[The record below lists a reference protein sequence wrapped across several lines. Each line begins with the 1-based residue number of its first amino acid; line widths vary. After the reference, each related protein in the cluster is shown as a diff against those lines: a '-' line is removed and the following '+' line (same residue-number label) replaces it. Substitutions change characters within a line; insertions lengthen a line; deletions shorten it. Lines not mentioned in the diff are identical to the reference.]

1 MTPCEFDVIFQQ
13 EFTLKRD
20 ILYRHIAHY
29 NKSRGVKS
37 VGVHK
42 FRHTFAKQW
51 IINGGSVVTLSKIL
65 GHSNIGIT
73 DRYINML
80 VDDLKKNVDE
90 VDILSKFSRERK
102 RLATKKC
109 KKWLKST
116 I

>member
-1 MTPCEFDVIFQQ
+1 M
-13 EFTLKRD
+13 KRD
-20 ILYRHIAHY
+20 ILYRHIARY
-29 NKSRGVKS
+29 NKSRGVNS

-80 VDDLKKNVDE
+80 VDDIKKNVDE
-90 VDILSKFSRERK
+90 VDILSKFSRE
-102 RLATKKC
+102 KK
-109 KKWLKST
+109 KISY
-116 I
+116 

>member
-1 MTPCEFDVIFQQ
+1 MIKHQMTPCEFDVIFQQ
-13 EFTLKRD
+13 EITLKRD
-20 ILYRHIAHY
+20 ILYRHIARY

-73 DRYINML
+73 DNYINML
-80 VDDLKKNVDE
+80 VDDIKKNVDE
-90 VDILSKFSRERK
+90 VDILSKFSKERK
-102 RLATKKC
+102 KI
-109 KKWLKST
+109 SY
-116 I
+116 